1 MTVGQKFKKSVV
13 EDIRNQ
19 FISFRLP
26 SVYTI
31 KVTTMKQMKHR
42 SRSEIIGAILEA
54 ANGGGATKTTI
65 MYKAVLSYEY
75 MKEYLLS
82 LVEDELVEY
91 EQGRMTYRTTAKGMR
106 LLQLYNN
113 MNEMVQ
119 TANPRSVKKS
129 NDLFNTLS

>member
-1 MTVGQKFKKSVV
+1 MAGQKFKKSVV

-42 SRSEIIGAILEA
+42 SRTEIIGAILEA

-82 LVEDELVEY
+82 LVEDDLIEY
-91 EQGRMTYRTTAKGMR
+91 EQGMMTYRTTAKGMH

-113 MNEMVQ
+113 VNEMVQ
-119 TANPRSVKKS
+119 PAAVKSEKKN
-129 NDLFNTLS
+129 NDLLFL

>member
-1 MTVGQKFKKSVV
+1 MV

-19 FISFRLP
+19 FISLRLP

-129 NDLFNTLS
+129 NDLLFI